1 MSDTLPQPFGYIM
14 IDIHGNACEVLGYT
28 AEQLAAAVAEA
39 TKRLQIELEN
49 VRAEGLLLAKSAEA
63 MERERW
69 QADAERYRWLRDKMD
84 DDNSDRVHDDTGG
97 RLLSGAALDAALDL
111 VTASRSTA
119 IRAG

>member
-49 VRAEGLLLAKSAEA
+49 VRAEGLLLAKSAVA
-63 MERERW
+63 MERERCAKLCDPTNADRPDDW
-69 QADAERYRWLRDKMD
+69 TEYAKIQAEC
-84 DDNSDRVHDDTGG
+84 
-97 RLLSGAALDAALDL
+97 AA
-111 VTASRSTA
+111 R